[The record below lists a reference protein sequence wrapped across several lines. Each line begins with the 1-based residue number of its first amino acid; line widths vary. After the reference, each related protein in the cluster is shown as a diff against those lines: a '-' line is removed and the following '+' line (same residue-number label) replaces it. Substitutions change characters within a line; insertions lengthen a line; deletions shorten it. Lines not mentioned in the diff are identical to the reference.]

1 MKIKELKI
9 DAFGKFINKNIQFKK
24 GINIIYGDNETGKS
38 TIHKFIETMLFGIN
52 PSNKEIFNKYQPW
65 FSEEYKGQ
73 LLMEEGENEY
83 IINRDFNNNISSFN
97 NDEIKDSNPNS
108 LEQPGYQLLGV
119 NKEIYKNTL
128 SIGQLKSKTDREL
141 LKEIKNKIE
150 NLGKAKDEN
159 INIEDVLNR
168 LEEKKE
174 VERYEEIHEKINT
187 LNNEK
192 KEIEEK
198 RGKLKNL
205 INQILDNKKELKDL
219 EIRNQFLEPLT
230 SIEDFDDLE
239 NKFLNAENIINE
251 INTLNENID
260 SMKRDM
266 DIEIE
271 DYEKLIVLSSKNE
284 KLEDEKNI
292 INQNLESLEKEAVY
306 VKNDFQKFKNVD
318 ESNFISQYELYK
330 SNKKILERL
339 QIKLD
344 DLNSQIEEIKEK
356 NHIGI
361 IESFNELS
369 KENKRKKYIKGILEG
384 NIVDLLKEKLKKERN
399 RKWLKVVLSLL
410 IIIGIP
416 VASYF
421 AVNYYQNPNIYY
433 ANAAV
438 LIGMF
443 ILSKLSRNNTII
455 RSLKNEIKEINAM
468 VPQYKE
474 ECEKLED
481 HKKAILDKYNCVD
494 TKDLKSLYYDA
505 IDNEKSLEE
514 KNKTYETLQEEIFY
528 LNKKCGEIEE
538 FLKEYL
544 YKFGYNEIND
554 ENIKNLNRKFNESE
568 MRYNSLGS
576 IEANIEESKSKK
588 QGIIKEIEDNKN
600 EISNILKDSGVE
612 SKDEFKEA
620 FKIQNILKEK
630 VSVKNNKEE
639 VLRNILKGD
648 DYEDI
653 KNKYK
658 SIVKIKE
665 EEDFSSF
672 EEIKE
677 EKKLIEEEIIR
688 ISKIIERYKNDID
701 NIEKHKRLYLIEEE
715 IGDLTDEKAKIEELQ
730 SIIEITKRNIIETS
744 KKIKE
749 EFMPELEKNLEKYF
763 KILTDGKY
771 QKVIID
777 ESFQIQVKESED
789 DREISLDSLS
799 LGTIDQMYFSLR
811 FSLIDIMFS
820 NSEIPVILDD
830 CFTQYDDERLR
841 NALEIIVKMK
851 DQYQILLFTCHKREE
866 NILEELDKDVNLI
879 KL

>member
-1 MKIKELKI
+1 
-9 DAFGKFINKNIQFKK
+9 
-24 GINIIYGDNETGKS
+24 
-38 TIHKFIETMLFGIN
+38 
-52 PSNKEIFNKYQPW
+52 
-65 FSEEYKGQ
+65 
-73 LLMEEGENEY
+73 
-83 IINRDFNNNISSFN
+83 
-97 NDEIKDSNPNS
+97 
-108 LEQPGYQLLGV
+108 
-119 NKEIYKNTL
+119 
-128 SIGQLKSKTDREL
+128 
-141 LKEIKNKIE
+141 
-150 NLGKAKDEN
+150 
-159 INIEDVLNR
+159 
-168 LEEKKE
+168 
-174 VERYEEIHEKINT
+174 
-187 LNNEK
+187 
-192 KEIEEK
+192 
-198 RGKLKNL
+198 
-205 INQILDNKKELKDL
+205 
-219 EIRNQFLEPLT
+219 
-230 SIEDFDDLE
+230 
-239 NKFLNAENIINE
+239 
-251 INTLNENID
+251 
-260 SMKRDM
+260 
-266 DIEIE
+266 
-271 DYEKLIVLSSKNE
+271 
-284 KLEDEKNI
+284 
-292 INQNLESLEKEAVY
+292 
-306 VKNDFQKFKNVD
+306 
-318 ESNFISQYELYK
+318 SNFISQYELYK

-433 ANAAV
+433 ANAVV

-481 HKKAILDKYNCVD
+481 HKKVILDKYNCVD

-588 QGIIKEIEDNKN
+588 EGIIKEIEDNKN

-630 VSVKNNKEE
+630 VSAKNNKEE

-658 SIVKIKE
+658 SIMKIKE

-677 EKKLIEEEIIR
+677 EKKLLEEEIIR

-701 NIEKHKRLYLIEEE
+701 NIEKHKRLYLIDEE
-715 IGDLTDEKAKIEELQ
+715 IGDLKDEKVKIEEIQ

-789 DREISLDSLS
+789 DREISLESLS

-811 FSLIDIMFS
+811 YSLIDIMFS

-851 DQYQILLFTCHKREE
+851 EQYQILLFTCHKREE